1 MGVLLELWSAVN
13 CRLGA
18 VEVGA
23 ADTATSP
30 LHHLLHLGPRC
41 GEMWGGTSFLLLVR

>member
-1 MGVLLELWSAVN
+1 MGVLPELWSAVN

-23 ADTATSP
+23 ADTATVTTKLPNLATKKLS
-30 LHHLLHLGPRC
+30 
-41 GEMWGGTSFLLLVR
+41 S